1 MLMGFR
7 VYRCL
12 VLWLLC
18 LCTSACSM
26 IQLDFSFTDDNDMDA
41 IILGQSADAFPEIQ
55 TMALNQ
61 EIIDYL
67 DANVRARST
76 DREIVD
82 RLRELLFEEGN
93 LNIQYDDLKTRT
105 AIETFQDRQG
115 NCLSVVSLYI
125 AMARHL
131 GVDARF
137 QTVKVRP
144 RWDRRGEL
152 LVISQHINA
161 VGRFGQSTYYVVDF
175 TPEISVQQLTAS
187 TVSDTHARALY
198 FNNLGVER
206 LIAGEYEES
215 LKFFKNALW
224 IDPTLSIA
232 WNNIGTAYNRNG
244 DKTLAEYAY
253 RKAYATDNSNATAI
267 NNLAKY
273 YYNQGDL
280 ETSERYARAIERFNN
295 SNPYYHY
302 NLGNM
307 AYAEADFEM
316 ARQHFTRA
324 IRRKE
329 AEPDFYYALSK
340 TYEQLGDELQSQR
353 MYQMGR
359 VMILASDEIY
369 LPSQDKVRIVNEK
382 SILRETSAGFSINT
396 GEAR

>member
-1 MLMGFR
+1 MLTGSR
-7 VYRCL
+7 LYRCL
-12 VLWLLC
+12 MLWLMC

-26 IQLDFSFTDDNDMDA
+26 IQLDFSFADDNDMDS
-41 IILGQSADAFPEIQ
+41 IILGQSADAFPEIE

-67 DANVRARST
+67 EANVRST
-76 DREIVD
+76 ASDREVVD
-82 RLRELLFEEGN
+82 RLRELLFEEDY

-187 TVSDTHARALY
+187 TVTDTHARALY

-206 LIAGEYEES
+206 LIAGEYEKS
-215 LKFFKNALW
+215 LQFFKNALW
-224 IDPTLSIA
+224 IDPALSIA

-253 RKAYATDNSNATAI
+253 RKAYATDKTNATAI

-273 YYNQGDL
+273 YHNQGDL

-302 NLGNM
+302 NMGNM

-316 ARQHFTRA
+316 AREHFTRA

-353 MYQMGR
+353 MYQMAR
-359 VMILASDEIY
+359 LMVLASDEIY

>member
-1 MLMGFR
+1 MLTGSR
-7 VYRCL
+7 LYRCL
-12 VLWLLC
+12 MLWLMC

-26 IQLDFSFTDDNDMDA
+26 IQLDFSFADDNDMDS
-41 IILGQSADAFPEIQ
+41 IILGQSADAFPEIE

-67 DANVRARST
+67 EANVRST
-76 DREIVD
+76 SSDREVVD
-82 RLRELLFEEGN
+82 RLRELLFEEDY

-187 TVSDTHARALY
+187 TVTDTHARALY

-206 LIAGEYEES
+206 LIAGEYEKS
-215 LKFFKNALW
+215 LQFFKNALW
-224 IDPTLSIA
+224 IDPALSIA

-253 RKAYATDNSNATAI
+253 RKAYATDKTNATAI

-273 YYNQGDL
+273 YHNQGDL

-302 NLGNM
+302 NMGNM

-353 MYQMGR
+353 MYQMAR
-359 VMILASDEIY
+359 LMVLASDEIY

>member
-1 MLMGFR
+1 MLKSAR
-7 VYRCL
+7 LYRCL
-12 VLWLLC
+12 MLWMLC
-18 LCTSACSM
+18 ASVSACSM
-26 IQLDFSFTDDNDMDA
+26 IQLDFSFADDNDMDA
-41 IILGQSADAFPEIQ
+41 IILGQSADAFAEIE

-82 RLRELLFEEGN
+82 RLRELLFEEDY

-105 AIETFQDRQG
+105 AIETFYDRQG
-115 NCLSVVSLYI
+115 NCLSVISLYI

-175 TPEISVQQLTAS
+175 TPEIAVQQLTAS
-187 TVSDTHARALY
+187 TVSDTHARSLY
-198 FNNLGVER
+198 FNNLGVES
-206 LIAGEYEES
+206 LIEGEYEKS
-215 LKFFKNALW
+215 LRFFKNSLW

-244 DKTLAEYAY
+244 DKALAEYAY
-253 RKAYATDNSNATAI
+253 RKAYAIDDTNATAI
-267 NNLAKY
+267 NNLAKFY
-273 YYNQGDL
+273 HNQGDL
-280 ETSERYARAIERFNN
+280 ETSERYAIAIERFNN
-295 SNPYYHY
+295 RNPYYHY
-302 NLGNM
+302 NMGNM

-353 MYQMGR
+353 MYQMAR
-359 VMILASDEIY
+359 LMVLASDEIY

-382 SILRETSAGFSINT
+382 SILRETSAGFSVNT
-396 GEAR
+396 GGAR

>member
-1 MLMGFR
+1 
-7 VYRCL
+7 
-12 VLWLLC
+12 
-18 LCTSACSM
+18 M
-26 IQLDFSFTDDNDMDA
+26 IQLDFSFADDNDMDS
-41 IILGQSADAFPEIQ
+41 IILGQSADAFPEIE

-67 DANVRARST
+67 EANVRST
-76 DREIVD
+76 SSDREVVD
-82 RLRELLFEEGN
+82 RLRELLFEEDY

-125 AMARHL
+125 AMARHF

-187 TVSDTHARALY
+187 TVTDTHARALY

-206 LIAGEYEES
+206 LIAGEYEKS
-215 LKFFKNALW
+215 LQFFKNALW
-224 IDPTLSIA
+224 IDPALSIA

-253 RKAYATDNSNATAI
+253 RKAYATDKTNATAI

-273 YYNQGDL
+273 YHNQGDL

-302 NLGNM
+302 NMGNM

-353 MYQMGR
+353 MYQMAR
-359 VMILASDEIY
+359 LMVLASDEIY

>member
-1 MLMGFR
+1 
-7 VYRCL
+7 
-12 VLWLLC
+12 
-18 LCTSACSM
+18 M
-26 IQLDFSFTDDNDMDA
+26 IQLDFSFADDNDMDS
-41 IILGQSADAFPEIQ
+41 IILGQSADAFPEIE

-67 DANVRARST
+67 EANVRST
-76 DREIVD
+76 ASDREVVD
-82 RLRELLFEEGN
+82 RLRELLFEEDY

-187 TVSDTHARALY
+187 TVTDTHARALY

-206 LIAGEYEES
+206 LIAGEYEKS
-215 LKFFKNALW
+215 LQFFKNALW
-224 IDPTLSIA
+224 IDPALSIA

-253 RKAYATDNSNATAI
+253 RKAYATDKTNATAI

-273 YYNQGDL
+273 YHNQGDL

-302 NLGNM
+302 NMGNM

-316 ARQHFTRA
+316 AREHFTRA

-353 MYQMGR
+353 MYQMAR
-359 VMILASDEIY
+359 LMVLASDEIY